1 MGHFC
6 AEFRRRGDGCQGT
19 SHCLGCFGCKLN
31 VIYVVGP
38 ECEMY
43 IMLMKLK
50 LMLYTP
56 WQMDYVDNLFGY
68 LSPYSDSLYVKE

>member
-1 MGHFC
+1 
-6 AEFRRRGDGCQGT
+6 
-19 SHCLGCFGCKLN
+19 
-31 VIYVVGP
+31 
-38 ECEMY
+38 MY